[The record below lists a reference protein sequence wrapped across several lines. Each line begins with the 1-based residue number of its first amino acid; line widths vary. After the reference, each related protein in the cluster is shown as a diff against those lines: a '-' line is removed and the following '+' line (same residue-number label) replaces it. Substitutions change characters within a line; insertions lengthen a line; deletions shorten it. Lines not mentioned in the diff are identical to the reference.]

1 MNNNLII
8 DDFMCMA
15 TLEKQGDE
23 KPTVIEL
30 DVFGKGKK
38 EKEIQREGK
47 LSVEIT
53 TSDDLAAL

>member
-15 TLEKQGDE
+15 TLEEQGDE